1 MHMIAKKSNL
11 AGLNLDDGVNAT
23 IKRLQK
29 ILPEL
34 ETKEK
39 SSLIQAGLKLERYK
53 EKKQKTVE
61 IKKLIKP
68 VCFRR
73 LDANDDYKDFDYTTT
88 LEPIKVVTI
97 ADSDLLMVVSGSRRL
112 GHFHSLGDVDSVDVE
127 VIGEARCLSQAA
139 VARAAEMTKVTRPLS
154 NFELALGLW
163 DLRKQVIEEFG
174 KDQCY
179 LHGGKRTGDG
189 KKKVK
194 VNQYI
199 ASLLGMKRWVVQALI
214 TFGRQLGP
222 LALKALHNRE
232 DRKDLSLREIQK
244 LNGGLKEAGVHE
256 KIKDEA
262 RTLRRSDASPEEQMN
277 KVGELAWTLIAEQAT
292 KNKARPED
300 TPDDDDENDS
310 ASDQGENAPT
320 EDDDSEGDNSEDGD
334 ASKATDAEDPLVLR
348 DRAIKLLNEHK
359 RRCRLVLTVLKRTKK
374 PEDFSSVRLEKLR
387 KRARRA
393 GESWQELDEAL
404 EGILN
409 L

>member
-1 MHMIAKKSNL
+1 
-11 AGLNLDDGVNAT
+11 
-23 IKRLQK
+23 
-29 ILPEL
+29 
-34 ETKEK
+34 
-39 SSLIQAGLKLERYK
+39 
-53 EKKQKTVE
+53 
-61 IKKLIKP
+61 
-68 VCFRR
+68 
-73 LDANDDYKDFDYTTT
+73 
-88 LEPIKVVTI
+88 
-97 ADSDLLMVVSGSRRL
+97 MVVSGSRRL

-310 ASDQGENAPT
+310 ANDQGENAPT